1 MHTASRARLLAD
13 ATLPALR
20 SHRPKVAAAAVGMLS
35 RLAEPRFSLGALH
48 GGLEGATAAAELPA
62 LGFLRPLLQ

>member
-1 MHTASRARLLAD
+1 
-13 ATLPALR
+13 
-20 SHRPKVAAAAVGMLS
+20 MLS

-62 LGFLRPLLQ
+62 LGFLRPLLEALS